1 MFFLVLFLYRSGD
14 SSRDKINDDKRNCRT
29 DGGKATEGK
38 SMARKMINWMSR
50 GTSSVP
56 ICRSGFVVCE
66 APKAAVVGNDPSSR
80 WSSMTILVL
89 RRLIQSSFLAYPARF
104 ASTHVV
110 KTLTR
115 LLSPLVV
122 SRLQDDS

>member
-1 MFFLVLFLYRSGD
+1 
-14 SSRDKINDDKRNCRT
+14 
-29 DGGKATEGK
+29 
-38 SMARKMINWMSR
+38 MARKMINWMSR
-50 GTSSVP
+50 GTSSVGP
-56 ICRSGFVVCE
+56 ALSCE

-80 WSSMTILVL
+80 WSSMTVLVL

-104 ASTHVV
+104 ARTHVV